1 MVARKGDCPNC
12 RGIQRQRDRYASAP
26 PVVKEEAAMSRHLTD
41 HASSSFPPPSCA
53 SSLAT
58 AAAEN
63 ENAGGARAHQ
73 VLTDRERFFAIKAA
87 LDDVLLRKKDDG
99 RWRGRGTGNAGS
111 WLSRSWRR
119 GDNHAAETQQLWE
132 VDP

>member
-26 PVVKEEAAMSRHLTD
+26 SVVKEEAATSQHLTD
-41 HASSSFPPPSCA
+41 HASSSSSSFPPPSCA

-63 ENAGGARAHQ
+63 ENGGGTRGHQ
-73 VLTDRERFFAIKAA
+73 VLTDRERLFAIKAT

-99 RWRGRGTGNAGS
+99 R
-111 WLSRSWRR
+111 
-119 GDNHAAETQQLWE
+119 
-132 VDP
+132 